1 MGNLLSTVPEIGDQE
16 ARSSSLRGL
25 SLGYKLMRVDLSDPR
40 NELRLYV
47 REGRKH
53 VLIDI
58 GVSTRGFGIE
68 FQSKT
73 LRSTGASGLTVICEA
88 PVIPKFNGARS
99 EFGT

>member
-1 MGNLLSTVPEIGDQE
+1 MGNFLSTVPEMGDQE

-25 SLGYKLMRVDLSDPR
+25 SLGHKLMRVDLSDPR
-40 NELRLYV
+40 NELRLYD

-53 VLIDI
+53 VLISI
-58 GVSTRGFGIE
+58 GVSASGFGIE

-88 PVIPKFNGARS
+88 SVFPKFNGARS
-99 EFGT
+99 ELGT